1 MTSLIGNNSAQ
12 RSNKFLLQFTA
23 MILCLIFCF
32 SNNPAQ
38 TLRDATPAGTVITN
52 RADASYQ
59 DTEGNNFSTVSQ
71 TIMVTV
77 AAVPAI
83 NVTPDE
89 TAPSA
94 QITPNQSGVRLFQ
107 ICNTGNVTDFYTITS
122 ATVSS
127 PATITGVYLD
137 TDATGTLT
145 NNDVPVTFSQTLTP
159 RINPRGCFGI
169 LVAFNSNQVTPQSQI
184 TFNLTAQSTLSLSN
198 GTYPTDT
205 GTIINAAGT
214 GARLTA
220 PGDANLPPTKLVEN
234 NPRSVAAAG
243 QALNYTISFKN
254 SGDLAAQNVRV
265 VDELPAE
272 LEMVAGTL
280 FLEDRLLTDATDGD
294 EGSATARRFEI
305 LINQVAPNA
314 TVRIKFQARLTA
326 AGAAS
331 GTGIINTASI
341 SGQNIPT
348 TTSSTAVAVAN
359 PVGTVYAGQSGGA
372 TRVSGAMVTIAT
384 DRNGTALTLSPNG
397 GFSPNPENRSVFS
410 SDANGGFSFA
420 LDQTQFGS
428 SANPARYYVLVTAP
442 NYRPRLIEVTITP
455 AGNGLFTA
463 TLRALDNQPLASAN
477 SFSLTNEAV
486 SLDKLAAVVF
496 NIPLFEI
503 SSLEISKTADKQLA
517 QIGDIVTYRVQVRNA
532 TASPMRD
539 VSVRDT
545 LPPSFIYADNTA
557 QVEINGSTRPIT
569 PTISGSDMAFN
580 LGDLAGGASA
590 TISYRVKIGANAR
603 EGEQFNVAV
612 ANGSRPNGEKLT
624 TDPARVGVRVRA
636 GMFGT
641 QQIVI
646 GRVFEDANGNGMFDS
661 GERPVAGA
669 RVYMNN
675 GQSVITD
682 SAGQYNLPSVNGG
695 SLVLSLDPTTVP
707 GNYNLLNDDGRRS
720 STSWTRLLRTPLGGG
735 ALLRQNFAVAPA
747 APQYAVP
754 ANVKVIAANGGYV
767 PGTINTV
774 NAESI
779 AAAQKTG
786 NPSQVQVKDNYTAPE
801 TNKVVKEK
809 SDKSETYTID
819 SNEDI
824 AAVAPGDVKVITPEE
839 NAVIMS
845 PALNLTARVAEDWT
859 IEAQVNGEKIPSS
872 NIGES
877 RVDHRNKITTVSF
890 VGMSIRPGSN
900 QIRLTPIDPNGVR
913 GKSKDVI
920 FWGRGAATRVEV
932 VPSKKEIQ
940 AGGKETVAVEIKAYD
955 QWGHPALDSQVA
967 VETSA
972 GRFLTNNSLLPDA
985 SQKTSTIKVAQ
996 INDVEPNQ
1004 STPALNSTAA
1014 QRQQVVSL
1022 KDGVATVQLIAEA
1035 SASVANLK
1043 AVTGNQESRS
1053 QVRFTPEMR
1062 PTLMVGIGE
1071 ISVGRAAPEIAASG
1085 DDTNFRSRVAF
1096 YYRGGLFKTDNLLTL
1111 AYDSN
1116 RALNRVAGRDR
1127 FGELDPLDRTY
1138 PVFGDSSLRFD
1149 DALSNSKLY
1158 ARIDRRRSY
1167 AMFGDMESDMN
1178 DLSLAGYARRLT
1190 GGKVHLE
1197 NGKGDF
1203 ISVTGARP
1211 DTAFARD
1218 VIPGGT
1224 LSLSRLSHT
1233 EILTGSEIVALEV
1246 RDRRNPEV
1254 VLKREQFIRSV
1265 DYNLNTLTGEIF
1277 FLRPIQ
1283 TFDNLLNLVQV
1294 VVTYEYRGAGA
1305 SNYVYTGRA
1314 SQQIERLGLKYGAS
1328 YVNQQQGEV
1337 GAFQLGGI
1345 DFEKRMP
1352 GNGRLNF
1359 EMAASRGRFA
1369 ASAGVFD
1376 YASGAFTETSEA
1388 SRERNGT
1395 AFKVTLD
1402 QPLPFFQSRLKSEFS
1417 RSSENFYNPFGAT
1430 ITPGAQ
1436 RAAFGFEM
1444 RPASRRGFTF
1454 GFIDE
1459 RNKTQN
1465 VDNSRQTV
1473 SFLWSEQWRDNLRTV
1488 VGYDHRR
1495 FTDKL
1500 SDNDV
1505 NSNLIT
1511 AGVEYRPIQKLELSV
1526 KREQN
1531 LSDSDPTY
1539 PTQTTLAANY
1549 DLNANAKLFFTQRLA
1564 AAPITPIS
1572 DLTDTGFSALGS
1584 RRETAIG
1591 IESKVGRLGALSGR
1605 YQLENGISGTDSF
1618 AVIGLQNRLPFNK
1631 RVALEAG
1638 FERGFLLT
1646 GNGTSFNNANIG
1658 VSYTPDEDFRATA
1671 RYELRN
1677 RNGFAQLFSLGAAG
1691 RFGNNWT
1698 ALARGQMT
1706 RGSFNGRF
1714 GSSDNLTLAGAYR
1727 PLDNDRYALLFSLN
1741 SRAMSQD
1748 GAILNGIRQ
1757 ALIRDRATT
1766 LSTDGLWQPKRNTEV
1781 YGRFALRYNGNG
1793 DGANSFASALTY
1805 IAQGRIQQRLNDY
1818 FDVAGEGRWLSQMG
1832 SRSSRQSFGAE
1843 LGFWV
1848 MPDLRLGGGYNFT
1861 RASDLTFLNLGGT
1874 GNNFRSGFYFT
1885 ITSKFSNLFDLLGT
1899 SKKGLSN
1906 QTINDED
1913 PTAKPPIADSKS
1925 PTQPEEEEEKQQQ

>member
-1 MTSLIGNNSAQ
+1 MISTNGNNSAQ
-12 RSNKFLLQFTA
+12 HSNKIVSQFTA

-32 SNNPAQ
+32 FANPVQASDGD
-38 TLRDATPAGTVITN
+38 TTPAGTVITN
-52 RADASYQ
+52 RADATYQ
-59 DTEGNNFSTVSQ
+59 DTEGNDYSTVSQ
-71 TIMVTV
+71 TITITV
-77 AAVPAI
+77 AAVPSV

-89 TAPSA
+89 TAPSSP
-94 QITPNQSGVRLFQ
+94 ITPNQSGVKLFQ
-107 ICNTGNVTDFYTITS
+107 VCNTGNVTDFYSITRVE
-122 ATVSS
+122 ASS
-127 PATITGVYLD
+127 PVTITGINFD
-137 TDATGTLT
+137 TDNSGTLT
-145 NNDVPVTFSQTLTP
+145 NNDTPATLNQTLTP
-159 RINPRGCFGI
+159 RIAPQNCYGV
-169 LVAFNSNQVTPQSQI
+169 LVSFASNQVAPQTQI
-184 TFNLTAQSTLSLSN
+184 AFNLTAQSTLALSN
-198 GTYPTDT
+198 GTYPSDT
-205 GTIINAAGT
+205 GTIINVAGT

-220 PGDANLPPTKLVEN
+220 PNDANLPPLMLIES
-234 NPRSVAAAG
+234 NPRAVAAAG
-243 QALNYTISFKN
+243 QTLNYTISFAN
-254 SGDLAAQNVRV
+254 SGDLPAQNVRV

-272 LEMVAGTL
+272 LEIIPETL
-280 FLEDRLLTDATDGD
+280 FLNDRLLTDATDND
-294 EGSATARRFEI
+294 EGTTTARRFEI
-305 LINQVAPNA
+305 LINQIAPET

-326 AGAAS
+326 AAAIS
-331 GTGIINTASI
+331 GTGIVNTASV
-341 SGQNIPT
+341 SAQNFPAVNT
-348 TTSSTAVAVAN
+348 STAIAIAN
-359 PVGTVYAGQSGGA
+359 PVGTIYAGQSAGA
-372 TRVSGAMVTIAT
+372 AKISGAQITVAT
-384 DRNGTALTLSPNG
+384 DRSGTALALSPNT
-397 GFSPNPENRSVFS
+397 GFSPNPENKSVFT

-420 LDQTQFGS
+420 LNEAQFGS
-428 SANPARYYVLVTAP
+428 TANPARYYITVAAP
-442 NYRPRLIEVTITP
+442 NYRPRVLEVTITP
-455 AGNGLFTA
+455 AANGLFTA
-463 TLRALDNQPLASAN
+463 TIRSLDNQPLASAN
-477 SFSLTNEAV
+477 SFALTNEAV
-486 SLDKLAAVVF
+486 SLDKLAAMVF
-496 NIPLFEI
+496 NIPLFEL
-503 SSLEISKTADKQLA
+503 STLEISKNADKQLA
-517 QIGDIVTYRVQVRNA
+517 QIGDIVTYRIQVRNA
-532 TASPMRD
+532 TASPMREIA
-539 VSVRDT
+539 VRDT
-545 LPPSFIYADNTA
+545 LPPSFVYADNTA
-557 QVEINGSTRPIT
+557 QIETSGATRSVNPEVNGS
-569 PTISGSDMAFN
+569 DLAFS
-580 LGDLAGGASA
+580 LGDLTGGASA

-603 EGEQFNVAV
+603 EGEQFNIAV
-612 ANGSRPNGEKLT
+612 ASGSRPNGERLT
-624 TDPARVGVRVRA
+624 TEAARAAVRIRA

-669 RVYMNN
+669 RVYLNN

-707 GNYNLLNDDGRRS
+707 QNYNLLNDDGRRS

-735 ALLRQNFAVAPA
+735 SLLRQNFAVAPK
-747 APQYAVP
+747 APEFAISGE
-754 ANVKVIAANGGYV
+754 VKVIAANGGYV
-767 PGTINTV
+767 PDTIKTV

-779 AAAQKTG
+779 AAQKTE
-786 NPSQVQVKDNYTAPE
+786 NAAQIVVKENRAAAE
-801 TNKVVKEK
+801 KNKIVKEK
-809 SDKSETYTID
+809 SDNSETYTID
-819 SNEDI
+819 STEDI
-824 AAVAPGDVKVITPEE
+824 AAVAPGEVKVITPEE

-845 PALNLTARVAEDWT
+845 PALNLTARVAENWT
-859 IEAQVNGEKIPSS
+859 IEAEVNGEKIPSA

-932 VPSKKEIQ
+932 VPAKKEIQ

-972 GRFLTNNSLLPDA
+972 GRFLTNNALLPSD
-985 SQKTSTIKVAQ
+985 SQKSSTIKVAQ

-1004 STPALNSTAA
+1004 STPALNSTAV

-1022 KDGVATVQLIAEA
+1022 KDGVATIQLIAEA
-1035 SASVANLK
+1035 SAAVANLK

-1071 ISVGRAAPEIAASG
+1071 VSIGRAAPEIAASG

-1158 ARIDRRRSY
+1158 ARVDRRRSY

-1178 DLSLAGYARRLT
+1178 DLTLAGYGRKLT
-1190 GGKVHLE
+1190 GGKIHLE

-1203 ISVTGARP
+1203 VSVTGARP

-1233 EILTGSEIVALEV
+1233 DILTGSEVVALEI

-1283 TFDNLLNLVQV
+1283 TFDNLLNLVQI

-1314 SQQIERLGLKYGAS
+1314 SQQIERLGLRVGAS

-1376 YASGAFTETSEA
+1376 YASGGFTEVSEA

-1395 AFKVTLD
+1395 AFKLTLD

-1436 RAAFGFEM
+1436 RAAFAFEM
-1444 RPASRRGFTF
+1444 RPASRRGFSF

-1459 RNKTQN
+1459 RNKTSN
-1465 VDNSRQTV
+1465 VDNSRQTL

-1488 VGYDHRR
+1488 LGFDRR
-1495 FTDKL
+1495 FFTDNLTDK
-1500 SDNDV
+1500 SIG
-1505 NSNLIT
+1505 SNLVT
-1511 AGVEYRPIQKLELSV
+1511 AGIEYRPIEKLELSV

-1539 PTQTTLAANY
+1539 PTQTTLAADY
-1549 DLNANAKLFFTQRLA
+1549 ELNTNAKLFFTQRLA

-1572 DLTDTGFSALGS
+1572 DLSDTGFSALGS

-1591 IESKVGRLGALSGR
+1591 IESKIGRLGALNGR

-1618 AVIGLQNRLPFNK
+1618 AVIGLQNRLPLNK
-1631 RVALEAG
+1631 TVALEAG

-1646 GNGTSFNNANIG
+1646 GNGTSFNNANVG
-1658 VSYTPDEDFRATA
+1658 ASYTPDEDFRATA

-1691 RFGNNWT
+1691 CFGNNWT

-1706 RGSFNGRF
+1706 RGSFNGRSA
-1714 GSSDNLTLAGAYR
+1714 SSDNMTLATAYR
-1727 PLDNDRYALLFSLN
+1727 PLDSDRYALLFSLN
-1741 SRAMSQD
+1741 SRSMSQE
-1748 GAILNGIRQ
+1748 GALVNNVRQ
-1757 ALIRDRATT
+1757 ALIRDRTTT

-1781 YGRFALRYNGNG
+1781 YGRFAFRFNGNG
-1793 DGANSFASALTY
+1793 DGANSYASALTY
-1805 IAQGRIQQRLNDY
+1805 IAQGRIQQRLTNY
-1818 FDVAGEGRWLSQMG
+1818 FDVAGEARWLAQRG
-1832 SRSSRQSFGAE
+1832 SRTSRQSFGAE
-1843 LGFWV
+1843 LGFWL

-1861 RASDLTFLNLGGT
+1861 RAMDLTNLNLSGT

-1885 ITSKFSNLFDLLGT
+1885 VTSKFSNLFDLLGT
-1899 SKKGLSN
+1899 SKKGLAN
-1906 QTINDED
+1906 ETEETPD
-1913 PTAKPPIADSKS
+1913 PNRKDPIAKDKS
-1925 PTQPEEEEEKQQQ
+1925 PNQPEEEK